1 MDLIESN
8 EMRTTRASWAA
19 LGAAFVITLYLL
31 HRLALPRPLPDIPHN
46 TAAARSLL
54 GDLPAISPYLGKGHN
69 TLITYFNDTVIS
81 LNAPLVQVFLKPLGA
96 PTLLL
101 SDFNEA
107 RRMLMR
113 PTEFDRSPALKDLV
127 LGLVPDHHIHLK
139 TDAAWRAQRQ
149 QIQDLMKPS
158 FLRDI
163 AGPIIY
169 QSIVG
174 LMDAWVVKCRI
185 ANGRPWSAGADVRN
199 AALDA
204 MMGFAFG
211 PESEHNATRSMLE
224 VLNARQDKE
233 DDDTNEQAESRDEPI
248 DLLPEQLSYVLQ
260 AMLDLTETV
269 MDIHGS
275 PIPYLKWA
283 YVNRKPRIRKA
294 TRCKEQYIAQ
304 QVQDAIT
311 RMKQATSEDASWVT
325 SATDQVVLRE
335 STLADR
341 DGRAPNYFSRVIF
354 DEVSTRRRQCSLSR
368 ELTSDS
374 FLESSSRAVEPL
386 QQPYAGLSNC

>member
-1 MDLIESN
+1 MSEV
-8 EMRTTRASWAA
+8 RTTLESWAA
-19 LGAAFVITLYLL
+19 LGAALVITLYLL
-31 HRLALPRPLPDIPHN
+31 HHLALPRPLPDIPYN

-54 GDLPAISPYLGKGHN
+54 GDLPAISSYLGKGHN

-107 RRMLMR
+107 RRMLMQ
-113 PTEFDRSPALKDLV
+113 PTKFDRSPALKNL
-127 LGLVPDHHIHLK
+127 LMGLVPDHHIHLK
-139 TDAAWRAQRQ
+139 TDAVWRAQRQ

-158 FLRDI
+158 FLQDI

-169 QSIVG
+169 QNMVD

-185 ANGRPWSAGADVRN
+185 ANGRPWSAAADIRN

-204 MMGFAFG
+204 MIGLAFG
-211 PESEHNATRSMLE
+211 PQKKHNATRSMLE

-233 DDDTNEQAESRDEPI
+233 GYNANEQAESRDEPI
-248 DLLPEQLSYVLQ
+248 NLLPEQLSDVLK
-260 AMLDLTETV
+260 AMMDLTETV

-275 PIPYLKWA
+275 PMPYLKWA

-304 QVQDAIT
+304 HIHDAVS
-311 RMKQATSEDASWVT
+311 RMKQAPPEDASWVT

-335 STLADR
+335 SKLADR
-341 DGRAPNYFSRVIF
+341 DGRAPKYFSRVIF
-354 DEVSTRRRQCSLSR
+354 DEVSTRR
-368 ELTSDS
+368 
-374 FLESSSRAVEPL
+374 
-386 QQPYAGLSNC
+386 

>member
-1 MDLIESN
+1 MSEV
-8 EMRTTRASWAA
+8 RTTLESWA
-19 LGAAFVITLYLL
+19 VIGVATVMTLYLL
-31 HRLALPRPLPDIPHN
+31 YRLALPRPLPDVPYN
-46 TAAARSLL
+46 AAAARSLL
-54 GDLPAISPYLGKGHN
+54 GDLPAISSYLGKGHN

-81 LNAPLVQVFLKPLGA
+81 LHAPLAQVFLKPLGA

-127 LGLVPDHHIHLK
+127 LGLVPDHHIHLR

-158 FLRDI
+158 FLNDI
-163 AGPIIY
+163 AGPMIY
-169 QSIVG
+169 YNMVG
-174 LMDAWVVKCRI
+174 LMDSWIVKCRI
-185 ANGRPWSAGADVRN
+185 ANGRPWSAGADIKN

-204 MMGFAFG
+204 MIGFAFG

-233 DDDTNEQAESRDEPI
+233 DNTTKQAESRDEPI
-248 DLLPEQLSYVLQ
+248 DFFPTHLSNALQ

-283 YVNRKPRIRKA
+283 YVNRKPRIRQA

-304 QVQDAIT
+304 QVQDAVT
-311 RMKQATSEDASWVT
+311 RMKQATPGDARWVT
-325 SATDQVVLRE
+325 SATDQVVLGE

-341 DGRAPNYFSRVIF
+341 DGRAPDYFSRVIF
-354 DEVSTRRRQCSLSR
+354 DEVSTKQGQCSSLR
-368 ELTSDS
+368 GLIPDS

-386 QQPYAGLSNC
+386 QQPYAGLSKC

>member
-1 MDLIESN
+1 MSYLSVVHTALE
-8 EMRTTRASWAA
+8 SWAT
-19 LGAAFVITLYLL
+19 LGAVIVTTLYLL

-46 TAAARSLL
+46 TAAARCLL
-54 GDLPAISPYLGKGHN
+54 GDLPAISSYLAKGHN

-101 SDFNEA
+101 SDFNET

-113 PTEFDRSPALKDLV
+113 PTEFDRSPALKNLV
-127 LGLVPDHHIHLK
+127 MGLVPDHHIHLK

-158 FLRDI
+158 FLNDI

-169 QSIVG
+169 QTIVG

-199 AALDA
+199 AALD
-204 MMGFAFG
+204 MMIGLAFG
-211 PESEHNATRSMLE
+211 PQRKHNATRSMLE

-233 DDDTNEQAESRDEPI
+233 DDNANEQAESREEPI
-248 DLLPEQLSYVLQ
+248 DLSPEQLSDVLQ
-260 AMLDLTETV
+260 AMVDLTETV

-283 YVNRKPRIRKA
+283 YA
-294 TRCKEQYIAQ
+294 A
-304 QVQDAIT
+304 
-311 RMKQATSEDASWVT
+311 
-325 SATDQVVLRE
+325 
-335 STLADR
+335 
-341 DGRAPNYFSRVIF
+341 
-354 DEVSTRRRQCSLSR
+354 CS
-368 ELTSDS
+368 
-374 FLESSSRAVEPL
+374 PWI
-386 QQPYAGLSNC
+386 GHIHG

>member
-1 MDLIESN
+1 MSEVP
-8 EMRTTRASWAA
+8 RTLELWAV
-19 LGAAFVITLYLL
+19 LGAAFMITLYLL
-31 HRLALPRPLPDIPHN
+31 YRLALPRPLPDIPHN
-46 TAAARSLL
+46 MAAARSLL
-54 GDLPAISPYLGKGHN
+54 GDLPAISSYLGRGHN

-81 LNAPLVQVFLKPLGA
+81 LNAPLAQVFLKPLGA

-101 SDFNEA
+101 ADFNEA

-113 PTEFDRSPALKDLV
+113 STEFDRSPALKDLV

-158 FLRDI
+158 FLKDV
-163 AGPIIY
+163 AGPVIY
-169 QSIVG
+169 QNIVV
-174 LMDAWVVKCRI
+174 LMDAWVVKCGI
-185 ANGRPWSAGADVRN
+185 ANGRPWSAGADIRN

-204 MMGFAFG
+204 MIGLAFG

-248 DLLPEQLSYVLQ
+248 DLLPEPLSYVLQ

-269 MDIHGS
+269 VDIHGS

-294 TRCKEQYIAQ
+294 TRCKEQYITQ
-304 QVQDAIT
+304 QVQDAVT
-311 RMKQATSEDASWVT
+311 RMKQATPEDASWIK
-325 SATDQVVLRE
+325 SATDQVVLGE
-335 STLADR
+335 SRLADR

-354 DEVSTRRRQCSLSR
+354 DEVSTRRRQYRFSR
-368 ELTSDS
+368 GLIPDS
-374 FLESSSRAVEPL
+374 FLESYSRAVELL
-386 QQPYAGLSNC
+386 QQPYAGLSNY

>member
-185 ANGRPWSAGADVRN
+185 ANGRPWSASADVRN

-248 DLLPEQLSYVLQ
+248 DLLPKQLSYVLQ

-294 TRCKEQYIAQ
+294 TRCKEQYITQ

-311 RMKQATSEDASWVT
+311 RMK
-325 SATDQVVLRE
+325 
-335 STLADR
+335 
-341 DGRAPNYFSRVIF
+341 GRWIRSSSDTTFRKVPL
-354 DEVSTRRRQCSLSR
+354 CSLC
-368 ELTSDS
+368 
-374 FLESSSRAVEPL
+374 LEDPA
-386 QQPYAGLSNC
+386 